1 MFPNDISK
9 EHVIGLKKYVTKV
22 ILLTLLLIDPPALL
36 FSYYIFA
43 GLRDYPVWVIFAGY
57 LIMFATFGLLTI
69 FISRK
74 LAEKSLLDG
83 KFNLPTVLSI
93 LLFIMNFIAATFIG
107 IFAKLI
113 KPLPE
118 ETLMLRLS
126 GSLAINML
134 IITLFVVFYSNLK
147 LLKEYTGERY
157 KNIMIPISMKLT
169 TGVLA
174 ISLWIAP
181 ILLKY
186 LTLRTELSNEMQR
199 NFVITSIG
207 LNIILGLS
215 VIFLSKRILK
225 YVPKIVTSLNAISNG
240 NLTEVVSVES
250 ADELRYISNKLN
262 EATKGINNV
271 IKGTVNISD
280 SSISVLKDLENKFYT
295 FKNVA
300 GNTVSAVEI
309 QQQGIERITSS
320 IEEITANIEQLSM
333 QAQSLADLAMNVQH
347 LADTLDEK
355 SKTSTDELKKVKEI
369 TSGFVKEYETL
380 EDGINELTE
389 ATRNIGDIIES
400 VRKIAEQ
407 TNLLALNAAIEAA
420 RAGEAG
426 RGFAVVADEIRK
438 LAEETKTS
446 TDTIT
451 STIETIKTYSKALNE
466 QIQRLREG
474 IKSTESGYDRLFDT
488 FGYLEKAVK
497 DISSAIDTLAAHS
510 EEQNASVE
518 EMRSGVNEIAE
529 NVSKISAQGEGI
541 TSKMQEIEKQ
551 LEVLSSKLKDTSLAF
566 EQLKTELGK
575 FKIS

>member
-1 MFPNDISK
+1 
-9 EHVIGLKKYVTKV
+9 
-22 ILLTLLLIDPPALL
+22 
-36 FSYYIFA
+36 
-43 GLRDYPVWVIFAGY
+43 
-57 LIMFATFGLLTI
+57 MFATFGLLTI

-74 LAEKSLLDG
+74 LAGKSLLDG

-93 LLFIMNFIAATFIG
+93 LLFIMNFIAATFVG
-107 IFAKLI
+107 IFAKQI

-126 GSLAINML
+126 GALAINMV
-134 IITLFVVFYSNLK
+134 IIVLFLVFYSNLR

-186 LTLRTELSNEMQR
+186 LTLKTELSNEMQR

-207 LNIILGLS
+207 LNIILGFS
-215 VIFLSKRILK
+215 IMFLSKRILR
-225 YVPKIVTSLNAISNG
+225 YVPKIITSLNDIYNG
-240 NLTEVVSVES
+240 NLTEAVFVES
-250 ADELRYISNKLN
+250 VDEFRYISNKLN
-262 EATKGINNV
+262 EATKSINNV

-280 SSISVLKDLENKFYT
+280 SSIYVLKDLENKFYT
-295 FKNVA
+295 FKNIA
-300 GNTVSAVEI
+300 DNTISAVEI

-320 IEEITANIEQLSM
+320 IEEITANIEQLSI
-333 QAQSLADLAMNVQH
+333 QAQSLADLAMSVQK

-355 SKTSTDELKKVKEI
+355 AKTSTDELKKVKET
-369 TSGFVKEYETL
+369 TSGFVKEYENL
-380 EDGINELTE
+380 EDGINQLTE
-389 ATRNIGDIIES
+389 ATKNIGDIIQS
-400 VRKIAEQ
+400 VRNIAEQ

-438 LAEETKTS
+438 LAEETKRS

-451 STIETIKTYSKALNE
+451 STIETIRTYSKVLNE

-488 FGYLEKAVK
+488 FGYLERAVK

-518 EMRSGVNEIAE
+518 EMRSGANEIAE
-529 NVSKISAQGEGI
+529 NVSKISVQGEGI
-541 TSKMQEIEKQ
+541 TSTMQEIEKQ
-551 LEVLSSKLKDTSLAF
+551 LEVLSNKLKDTSLAF